1 MTPSFPTV
9 APRLA
14 AALLLALV
22 CPMAAPAAAQDAHI
36 LRLDDTPED
45 TVWQLQA
52 RVRHTTVITLPAR
65 ETILDYVVGDA
76 EYWHLTGSANV
87 AFLKPVSEDV
97 ETNLALVCESG
108 RIYTFLVA
116 ESADLD
122 PHLVVRFHDPAAGDG
137 TDGVSAPV
145 PRGAHQP
152 AFVARSRVQSYQT
165 MATQA
170 RAEAQ
175 ATRATAEQQIT
186 AAREAA
192 AEEIDAFRAR
202 YPLRIEFPYTLDRKA
217 REWPFLVEA
226 MWHDGQFT
234 YLRSRAQESPAL
246 YERKDGEPSL
256 VPYDLTESGLYI
268 VRRIV
273 GEGWL
278 QLGKERARWRFT
290 PPDPLP

>member
-1 MTPSFPTV
+1 MVIPFPIP
-9 APRLA
+9 PRRPA
-14 AALLLALV
+14 AALVLALA
-22 CPMAAPAAAQDAHI
+22 CPLAPAVAQDSHI

-45 TVWQLQA
+45 TVWRLQA

-87 AFLKPVSEDV
+87 AFLKPVSADV
-97 ETNLALVCESG
+97 ETNIALVCESG
-108 RIYTFLVA
+108 RIYSFLVA
-116 ESADLD
+116 ESTDLD
-122 PHLVVRFHDPAAGDG
+122 PHLVVRFHDPGAGDG
-137 TDGVSAPV
+137 TGDLAGP
-145 PRGAHQP
+145 PRRGAHRP
-152 AFVARSRVQSYQT
+152 AFVARSRIQSYQT
-165 MATQA
+165 MATEA

-175 ATRATAEQQIT
+175 ATRTAAEQQVT

-192 AEEIDAFRAR
+192 AEEIDDFRAR
-202 YPLRIEFPYTLDRKA
+202 YPLRIEFPYTLDKKA